1 MNRLRHQLER
11 GHRTRSAGNA
21 AHALPSA
28 GHVPSVRRGG
38 GGAGGTRL
46 ARWPPARRN
55 GSRSHRA
62 CHGRTCHPGRGYG
75 EGVALSL
82 AVSPC
87 PNDTFVFHALVHGL
101 VPGAPPVDVTYAD
114 VDVTNTAAERGAF
127 DLVKVSYAA
136 LPWLLD
142 DYHLLPC
149 GGALGRGCGPL
160 VLTRGDHPDRPN
172 DLDQPD
178 RPERPGRP
186 DQPERPERLGGSGRA
201 DLSGAT
207 VAVPGDRT
215 TAYLLFRL
223 WAADRPPARI
233 EVVPFHEIMPGVAAG
248 RYDAGLV
255 IHEARFTYP
264 RHGLTALVDLGEW
277 WEADTGL
284 PIPLGAILA
293 RRGAVDPEAAAGW
306 IRESVRQAWAD
317 PAASREYVLAHAQ
330 EMEPD
335 VVDRHIGLYVND
347 FTADLG
353 DAGFAAVEALLGRA
367 AYAGLV
373 PQTSSSLAT
382 AWTS

>member
-1 MNRLRHQLER
+1 MRP
-11 GHRTRSAGNA
+11 GSGASG
-21 AHALPSA
+21 SY
-28 GHVPSVRRGG
+28 VRARRVT
-38 GGAGGTRL
+38 AGGT
-46 ARWPPARRN
+46 
-55 GSRSHRA
+55 
-62 CHGRTCHPGRGYG
+62 GRGAGRGRGYG
-75 EGVALSL
+75 GDVALSL
-82 AVSPC
+82 AISPC
-87 PNDTFVFHALVHGL
+87 PNDTFVFDALVHGR
-101 VPGAPPVDVTYAD
+101 VPGAPAVEVTYAD

-160 VLTRGDHPDRPN
+160 VLTRGDQGDKGDRGDPA
-172 DLDQPD
+172 D
-178 RPERPGRP
+178 RGHWGERGHQGEPAGRP
-186 DQPERPERLGGSGRA
+186 GRA
-201 DLSGAT
+201 DLAGAT

-223 WAADRPPARI
+223 WSADRPPARI

-277 WEADTGL
+277 WEGDTGL

-293 RRGAVDPEAAAGW
+293 RKGAVDPVEAAGW

-317 PAASREYVLAHAQ
+317 PEASREYVLAHAQ

-335 VVDRHIGLYVND
+335 VVDRHIALYVNE

-353 DAGFAAVEALLGRA
+353 TAGFAAVEALLGRA
-367 AYAGLV
+367 TDAGLV
-373 PQTSSSLAT
+373 PKTSSPQTSSSRAT

>member
-1 MNRLRHQLER
+1 
-11 GHRTRSAGNA
+11 
-21 AHALPSA
+21 
-28 GHVPSVRRGG
+28 
-38 GGAGGTRL
+38 
-46 ARWPPARRN
+46 
-55 GSRSHRA
+55 
-62 CHGRTCHPGRGYG
+62 
-75 EGVALSL
+75 VALSL
-82 AVSPC
+82 AISPC
-87 PNDTFVFHALVHGL
+87 PNDTFVFDALVHGR
-101 VPGAPPVDVTYAD
+101 VPGAPPVEVTYAD

-160 VLTRGDHPDRPN
+160 VLTRP
-172 DLDQPD
+172 
-178 RPERPGRP
+178 
-186 DQPERPERLGGSGRA
+186 GRA
-201 DLSGAT
+201 DLTGAT

-223 WAADRPPARI
+223 WSADRPPARI

-277 WEADTGL
+277 WEGDTGL

-293 RRGAVDPEAAAGW
+293 RKSTVDPVQAAAW

-317 PAASREYVLAHAQ
+317 PEASREYVLSHAQ

-335 VVDRHIGLYVND
+335 VVDRHIALYVND

-353 DAGFAAVEALLGRA
+353 EAGFAAVEALLGRA
-367 AYAGLV
+367 ADAGLV
-373 PQTSSSLAT
+373 PQTSSSRAT